1 MMTNN
6 SNINTGR
13 IRIFEER
20 ASDREQQ
27 DSRWVYLE
35 RLPDNG
41 WRVHEDNMGATAK
54 RMFGRVIGKSSLH
67 TQLNICLMNAN
78 LFS

>member
-20 ASDREQQ
+20 DP
-27 DSRWVYLE
+27 V
-35 RLPDNG
+35 LPP
-41 WRVHEDNMGATAK
+41 
-54 RMFGRVIGKSSLH
+54 F
-67 TQLNICLMNAN
+67 
-78 LFS
+78 